1 MEPLAPSPP
10 APAGV
15 DPSPD
20 PQAPIAACFSSECMA
35 ERVDKVRN
43 TNSLQ
48 QRSTA
53 KVIRLT
59 GEERR
64 RLTTVGDR

>member
-1 MEPLAPSPP
+1 
-10 APAGV
+10 
-15 DPSPD
+15 
-20 PQAPIAACFSSECMA
+20 MA